1 LCWYVN
7 ILQSFKHNLIFAS
20 SSFPFVLKEV
30 LVLCILFIYVYL
42 CSTLFPYEMISVLTV
57 TRRVSLLD
65 QELLNRPEYLS
76 SPPVFCGVRV
86 SFCVA
91 FCRSLFVLFLLAI
104 VSSVLLLL
112 TGSHCPFCIFKFSE
126 SYVYKLL

>member
-1 LCWYVN
+1 MCWYVN

-20 SSFPFVLKEV
+20 FSFPFVLKEV

-65 QELLNRPEYLS
+65 QELLNLPEHLS

-104 VSSVLLLL
+104 VSSVLLL
-112 TGSHCPFCIFKFSE
+112 TASDCPFCIFNFSE
-126 SYVYKLL
+126 FYVYKLL